1 MNDLKEMWQKS
12 KANPP
17 RNLPSTQELIDQAQ
31 QKKRQSIVLQFTAIM
46 VLSVTLLVL
55 IIFFN
60 WVAPLKNGL
69 SLLGKGLM
77 QAVLLIRILVEVY
90 SIYRAQRIKIG
101 VDAYRSNQA
110 QLDYYQYR
118 KKLHGYFTIV
128 LLIIYSLG
136 FFMLGPEFSQHF
148 NILGMILIYGS
159 YLLAAFITSYFIQK
173 GIRDEMKV
181 LKELLLIREELEEI
195 TNSPFKP

>member
-1 MNDLKEMWQKS
+1 MDNPIDDLKEMWQKS

-46 VLSVTLLVL
+46 VLSGTLLVL

-60 WVAPLKNGL
+60 WFAPLKNGL

-90 SIYRAQRIKIG
+90 SIYRAQRIEI
-101 VDAYRSNQA
+101 VTNAYKSNQE
-110 QLDYYQYR
+110 QLAYYQYR
-118 KKLHGYFTIV
+118 KKLHGSFTIG
-128 LLIIYSLG
+128 LLAIYSLG
-136 FFMLGPEFSQHF
+136 FLMLGPEFSWHF
-148 NILGMILIYGS
+148 NTLGMLLIYGS
-159 YLLAAFITSYFIQK
+159 YLPAALITTYFIRK

-181 LKELLLIREELEEI
+181 QKELLRIQQELEE
-195 TNSPFKP
+195 KKY